1 MADRAGA
8 GRGSCGGRGHVF
20 AVHGRIELLRH
31 DAVVVPTGPRL
42 QASRTWWP
50 LLGRHD
56 HRRPR
61 SGRAAPGVRYGRGTD
76 TVWLLDVERPP
87 GAGLPWLL
95 DGVREVLEEI
105 AAVVRCDPRRVL
117 PLVCLDALAAQAGT
131 DASWVLDERFEALL
145 EEGDTDTARRI
156 RALGRKIEDR
166 EPWRGLRAAL
176 ARHGLT

>member
-1 MADRAGA
+1 M
-8 GRGSCGGRGHVF
+8 
-20 AVHGRIELLRH
+20 
-31 DAVVVPTGPRL
+31 VPTGPRL

-61 SGRAAPGVRYGRGTD
+61 SGRAAPGARYGRGTD

-117 PLVCLDALAAQAGT
+117 PLVDALAAQAGT

-145 EEGDTDTARRI
+145 EEGDTDTAI